1 MEYTLAMKAHPSLLP
16 DDGPGLDRRDLITY
30 EHLLRDEIAAF
41 LPHKSYSLYFPRS
54 LDDVAD
60 GPMAEVAAG
69 RAAVVPGERRV
80 LLPLALNGR
89 LLGVFVARE
98 AGVRAPK
105 TTLPHLAAMARMC
118 LEKILLYKISVTDS
132 ATGLASR
139 DLLLRAMT
147 RAIAQVGD
155 SLHPGAPGA
164 GTGPDTGAPGFAACF
179 GLVAVRLHNL
189 EHCQE
194 AYGPA
199 LAAKALA
206 EAART
211 LAAQAPEQAL
221 AARAGDDTLALCLP
235 GATPAACRDLA
246 DRVAR
251 AMADI
256 LVADPV
262 LDQRVHPAVSVGHA
276 AYPQDMNGHAL
287 RTTAQEQAATLLR
300 KALRAAA
307 VAARTAGGRAVGYPQ
322 ILDEGGQIQTAAALG
337 RLTVDLGS
345 AVGARE
351 GQRFLVWPGD
361 ACGGQ
366 PAAPKAEIALLEVR
380 RSHAVAEIMTQADPG
395 SPPLPG
401 DRLTRIHEAAPEP
414 HDGPG
419 PRRDALTG
427 LLRYRD
433 FLEHWAGA
441 RESLRTFTLALMR
454 LPDDADPRHTETALN
469 DLARA
474 AAATFGPGAVG
485 GRHSL
490 GGLVWLLPATAA
502 QQAAGLC
509 EKLLARLAASG
520 TPAPAIGLAQ
530 YPWLSFS
537 RVDTL
542 DNAAKALEYARLL
555 PAPHLGRCD
564 SLALT
569 IHADKLFAQGRLYD
583 AIEEYK
589 LALLADRANT
599 TARNSL
605 GVALARTGDLA
616 AAKRQFKTVLG
627 RNPKD
632 LFALYNYGYACQRT
646 GKAPQAREAY
656 RACLAVDKTHTFAL
670 IRLGELAQAGR
681 RFADA
686 RRYFLRA
693 RNTPG
698 GQGLT
703 ERYLARL
710 ALARNDTEQARE
722 HLHQALIH
730 DPMDALALHLMAR
743 LYLDA
748 GEDPEVAE
756 ALARQSAALAPGQPR
771 FWAELARAL
780 TAQGKHQ
787 EAAATLARAEQQGA

>member
-1 MEYTLAMKAHPSLLP
+1 MKAHPSLLP

-30 EHLLRDEIAAF
+30 EHLLRDEVAAF
-41 LPHKSYSLYFPRS
+41 LPHKSYSLYFPKT
-54 LDDVAD
+54 LDDIAD

-80 LLPLALNGR
+80 LLPLALGGR

-98 AGVRAPK
+98 ATVRAPA
-105 TTLPHLAAMARMC
+105 TTLPHLATMARMC
-118 LEKILLYKISVTDS
+118 LEKILLYKISVTDPD
-132 ATGLASR
+132 TGLATR
-139 DLLLRAMT
+139 GLLLRALA
-147 RAIAQVGD
+147 RAVAQVGD

-164 GTGPDTGAPGFAACF
+164 GTGPDTGAPGFAPCF
-179 GLVAVRLHNL
+179 GLVVARLHGL

-199 LAAKALA
+199 LADKALA

-221 AARAGDDTLALCLP
+221 AARAGDDTLALFLP
-235 GATPAACRDLA
+235 GATPAATRDLA
-246 DRVAR
+246 QRLAR
-251 AMADI
+251 HMAEI

-262 LDQRVHPAVSVGHA
+262 LDQRVHPASCVGHA

-287 RTTAQEQAATLLR
+287 RMAAREQAATLLR

-307 VAARTAGGRAVGYPQ
+307 VAARTGPDRAFGYPQ
-322 ILDEGGQIQTAAALG
+322 IVDEGGQVREVLPLG

-351 GQRFLVWPGD
+351 GQRFLVWPGGPE
-361 ACGGQ
+361 APGG
-366 PAAPKAEIALLEVR
+366 PAAPKGEIALLEVR
-380 RSHAVAEIMTQADPG
+380 RSYSVAEIMTQADPG
-395 SPPLPG
+395 QPLAAG
-401 DRLTRIHEAAPEP
+401 DRLTRIRQAVPKTL
-414 HDGPG
+414 DGPG
-419 PRRDALTG
+419 QGRDALTG

-433 FLEHWAGA
+433 FLEHWAA
-441 RESLRTFTLALMR
+441 VRDRQRTFTLALMR
-454 LPDDADPRHTETALN
+454 LPDDADPRLTEAALN
-469 DLARA
+469 GLAQA
-474 AAATFGPGAVG
+474 AAAAFGPEAVG

-502 QQAAGLC
+502 RQAAALC
-509 EKLLARLAASG
+509 EKLLEQLARSG
-520 TPAPAIGLAQ
+520 APAPAIGLAQ
-530 YPWLSFS
+530 FPWLSFS
-537 RVDTL
+537 RADTL

-616 AAKRQFKTVLG
+616 AAKRQFKTVLN

-632 LFALYNYGYACQRT
+632 IFALYNYGHACQRT

-656 RACLAVDKTHTFAL
+656 RACLAVDKAHTFAL
-670 IRLGELAQAGR
+670 IRLGELAQTAR

-693 RNTPG
+693 QGTPG

-710 ALARNDTEQARE
+710 ALAQNDTEQARE

-787 EAAATLARAEQQGA
+787 EAATTLARAEQQQA

>member
-1 MEYTLAMKAHPSLLP
+1 MEYTLPMKAHPSLLP

-41 LPHKSYSLYFPRS
+41 LPHKSYSLYFPKT

-80 LLPLALNGR
+80 LLPLVLHGR

-98 AGVRAPK
+98 ARVRAPK
-105 TTLPHLAAMARMC
+105 ATLPHLATMARMC
-118 LEKILLYKISVTDS
+118 LEKILLYKISVTDP
-132 ATGLASR
+132 ATGLATR
-139 DLLLRAMT
+139 ELLLRAMA
-147 RAIAQVGD
+147 RAIGQVGD
-155 SLHPGAPGA
+155 CLHPGSDRSLGN
-164 GTGPDTGAPGFAACF
+164 GTPGFAACF
-179 GLVAVRLHNL
+179 GLVAVRLHGL

-211 LAAQAPEQAL
+211 LAALAPEQAL

-246 DRVAR
+246 DALAR
-251 AMADI
+251 AMAE
-256 LVADPV
+256 LQVTDPV
-262 LDQRVHPAVSVGHA
+262 LDQRVHPGVSVGHA
-276 AYPQDMNGHAL
+276 AYPQDMNGNAL
-287 RTTAQEQAATLLR
+287 RLAAQEQAATLLR

-307 VAARTAGGRAVGYPQ
+307 VAARAARGRAFGYPQ
-322 ILDEGGQIQTAAALG
+322 IIDEGGQVQTVLPLG

-351 GQRFLVWPGD
+351 GQRFLVWPAD
-361 ACGGQ
+361 ADPSSQ
-366 PAAPKAEIALLEVR
+366 AASKGEIALLEVR
-380 RSHAVAEIMTQADPG
+380 RGHALAEVMAQADPG
-395 SPPLPG
+395 RAIQPG
-401 DRLTRIHEAAPEP
+401 DRLTRIHEADSAHPAAP
-414 HDGPG
+414 GQ
-419 PRRDALTG
+419 RRDALTG
-427 LLRYRD
+427 LLLYRD

-441 RESLRTFTLALMR
+441 RDAQRTCTMALMR
-454 LPDDADPRHTETALN
+454 LPADADPQHTETALRE
-469 DLARA
+469 LAHA
-474 AAATFGPGAVG
+474 CTAVFGPGATG

-490 GGLVWLLPATAA
+490 GGLAWFLPGVSAR
-502 QQAAGLC
+502 QAAALC
-509 EKLLARLAASG
+509 ATLLDRLAESA
-520 TPAPAIGLAQ
+520 TPVPAIGLAQ
-530 YPWLSFS
+530 HPWLSFS
-537 RVDTL
+537 RADTL
-542 DNAAKALEYARLL
+542 DNAAKALEYALLL

-564 SLALT
+564 SLALN

-605 GVALARTGDLA
+605 GVTLARTGDLA
-616 AAKRQFKTVLG
+616 GAKRQFKTVLA

-632 LFALYNYGYACQRT
+632 IFALYNYGYACQRT
-646 GKAPQAREAY
+646 AKAAQAREAY
-656 RACLAVDKTHTFAL
+656 RACLAVDKAHTFAL
-670 IRLGELAQAGR
+670 IRLGELAQADR

-693 RNTPG
+693 QETPG

-703 ERYLARL
+703 HRYLARL
-710 ALARNDTEQARE
+710 ALAQNDAEQARE

-743 LYLDA
+743 LYLDG

-787 EAAATLARAEQQGA
+787 EAATTLARAEQQRA